1 MAEPKVLV
9 VTNNQLDHAE
19 KSLNKLIGRYF
30 PVTNEVMDGDDILSV
45 IVDHDDIAKEDDGS
59 NWPDVGVPT
68 GKKIINAT
76 KLLRNYNE
84 LSPENKAIIDGRFG
98 SNIQTWIEANWL
110 DKSAVK
116 FYKPL

>member
-1 MAEPKVLV
+1 MEEPKVLV
-9 VTNNQLDHAE
+9 VTDNQLNHAE

-45 IVDHDDIAKEDDGS
+45 IVDHAQISQEDDGS

-68 GKKIINAT
+68 GNKIINAT
-76 KLLRNYNE
+76 KLLNHYLN
-84 LSPENKAIIDGRFG
+84 LPPEQKAIIDGRFG